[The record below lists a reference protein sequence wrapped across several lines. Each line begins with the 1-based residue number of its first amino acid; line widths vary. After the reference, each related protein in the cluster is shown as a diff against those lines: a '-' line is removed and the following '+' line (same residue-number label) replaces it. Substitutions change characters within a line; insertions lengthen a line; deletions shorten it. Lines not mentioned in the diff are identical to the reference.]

1 MRCPDQ
7 HPGPQPTLAGPA
19 HRGGTGV
26 APGWVAGGQS
36 GRARGLAEGLAA
48 RSGEGQWQTLPMK
61 RAEANRRLAHSN
73 QSTSDCSAYAYAV
86 DTLWICRMQ
95 CVCSPTMC
103 MRCTCSGPFSRSMT
117 DRART
122 NSTSPWRAASACV
135 ALGSCSARPRSTNR
149 ATIVRGRSGSHVALS
164 KARLRRVSSRPV
176 WVLLARGSSLE
187 WHTARRSAAG
197 AEARARARR
206 GRQGSQTQR
215 LLAARWSSR
224 LGKSPSVPGASARRP
239 QARLVTRARG
249 DG

>member
-1 MRCPDQ
+1 MAD
-7 HPGPQPTLAGPA
+7 LADEARRSEPPPRA
-19 HRGGTGV
+19 LKPKHERL
-26 APGWVAGGQS
+26 QRICICS
-36 GRARGLAEGLAA
+36 G
-48 RSGEGQWQTLPMK
+48 
-61 RAEANRRLAHSN
+61 
-73 QSTSDCSAYAYAV
+73 YAV
-86 DTLWICRMQ
+86 DLRCARNANAVCMQ
-95 CVCSPTMC
+95 PNH

-176 WVLLARGSSLE
+176 WVLLAGGSSLE

-206 GRQGSQTQR
+206 GRQGSHQR
-215 LLAARWSSR
+215 LLAARWRWSSR
-224 LGKSPSVPGASARRP
+224 LGKSPSVPGSSARPSGNKTEKFERGKRTEYNP
-239 QARLVTRARG
+239 PCGRHLRFRDTRSRWPLCYAQVGRG
-249 DG
+249 

>member
-1 MRCPDQ
+1 MRCARNANAVCM
-7 HPGPQPTLAGPA
+7 QPN
-19 HRGGTGV
+19 H
-26 APGWVAGGQS
+26 
-36 GRARGLAEGLAA
+36 
-48 RSGEGQWQTLPMK
+48 
-61 RAEANRRLAHSN
+61 
-73 QSTSDCSAYAYAV
+73 
-86 DTLWICRMQ
+86 
-95 CVCSPTMC
+95 

-176 WVLLARGSSLE
+176 WVLLAGGSSLE

-206 GRQGSQTQR
+206 GRQGSHQR
-215 LLAARWSSR
+215 LLAARWRWSSR
-224 LGKSPSVPGASARRP
+224 LGKSPSVPGSSARPSGNKTEKFERGIRTEYKSDSGS
-239 QARLVTRARG
+239 ATRAVGGHSATRRWVVG
-249 DG
+249 DRVGDPGQAAPPPGLSTSPLVGDR